1 MKVKFTDLYKLIDDK
16 SKIFK
21 KINSLIKKSNFV
33 GGGEVKKFEN
43 NFKISK
49 GKILCIVS
57 KRD

>member
-33 GGGEVKKFEN
+33 GGGEVKK
-43 NFKISK
+43 I
-49 GKILCIVS
+49 
-57 KRD
+57 